1 MAFSN
6 FGKNSLAL
14 NKILIIT
21 APSGAGKSTITKRLL
36 QQFPK
41 IRFSISACTRAPR
54 GKEQDGVDYYF
65 ISVADF
71 QKKIDHNEFVEW
83 EMVYEGKYYGTLK
96 SELERIWQN
105 EELPLF
111 DIDVKGALKVKELYG
126 AAAVSIFIKAPSID
140 ILRARLEA
148 RNTDTAEAI
157 EERIN
162 KASFETSFAEQ
173 FDHIVVNDDLED
185 AMRRINTIVQEVFA
199 DAGVL

>member
-6 FGKNSLAL
+6 FGKNSPAL

-65 ISVADF
+65 ISEADF
-71 QKKIDHNEFVEW
+71 HNKIDNNEFVEW
-83 EMVYEGKYYGTLK
+83 EMVYAGKYYGTLK

-105 EELPLF
+105 DELPLF
-111 DIDVKGALKVKELYG
+111 DIDVKGALKVKEHYG
-126 AAAVSIFIKAPSID
+126 AAAISIFIKAPSID
-140 ILRARLEA
+140 VLRARLEA
-148 RNTDTAEAI
+148 RNTDSPEAI

-173 FDHIVVNDDLED
+173 FDHIVVNDDLDE
-185 AMRRINTIVQEVFA
+185 AVQKISTIVQAVFSNS
-199 DAGVL
+199 

>member
-6 FGKNSLAL
+6 FGKNSPAL

-21 APSGAGKSTITKRLL
+21 APSGAGKSTITKKLL

-41 IRFSISACTRAPR
+41 IRFSISACTRPPR

-65 ISVADF
+65 MSVADF
-71 QKKIDHNEFVEW
+71 QNKIHNNEFLEW

-96 SELERIWQN
+96 SELERIWKN

-111 DIDVKGALKVKELYG
+111 DIDVKGALKVKEEYG
-126 AAAVSIFIKAPSID
+126 AAAISIFIKAPSIE

-148 RNTDTAEAI
+148 RNTDSPEAI

-162 KASFETSFAEQ
+162 KASFETSFAAQ
-173 FDHIVVNDDLED
+173 FDHIVVNDDLDE
-185 AMRRINTIVQEVFA
+185 AVNKISTIVQEIFA
-199 DAGVL
+199 NT

>member
-1 MAFSN
+1 M
-6 FGKNSLAL
+6 

-54 GKEQDGVDYYF
+54 GEEQNGVDYYF

-71 QKKIDHNEFVEW
+71 QNKIHNNDFVEW

-96 SELERIWQN
+96 SELERIWHN
-105 EELPLF
+105 DELPLF
-111 DIDVKGALKVKELYG
+111 DIDVKGALKVKKQYG
-126 AAAVSIFIKAPSID
+126 ADAVSIFIKAPSIAV
-140 ILRARLEA
+140 LRARLEA
-148 RNTDTAEAI
+148 RDTDSPEAI

-162 KASFETSFAEQ
+162 KASFETSFADQ
-173 FDHIVVNDDLED
+173 FDHIVVNDDLDE
-185 AMRRINTIVQEVFA
+185 AVHKISTIVQSIFA
-199 DAGVL
+199 NT